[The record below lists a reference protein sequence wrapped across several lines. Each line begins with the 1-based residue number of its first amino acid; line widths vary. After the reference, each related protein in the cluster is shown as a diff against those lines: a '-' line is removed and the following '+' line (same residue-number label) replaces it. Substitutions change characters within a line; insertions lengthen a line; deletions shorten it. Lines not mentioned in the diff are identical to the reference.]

1 MKIKSKSYKT
11 YFSPSK
17 YANLPPKMWVVSRG
31 QIYKYDAWFGRMY
44 NKLTRWRPGGLATA
58 FYLAAVR
65 LSIIAPVRKSVN
77 HSRTIVSMR
86 ETGWEQQQGVRLL
99 SDSTVWNEFA
109 FGPVGHCFLC
119 CNQFLSAVMWSLR
132 FPLLVL
138 RLWCGLLSKE
148 PDQWTLIVN
157 RHCSSMP
164 DLLTHFISL
173 NAASQAVFLFRR
185 PARLKKGPT
194 QLQCV
199 CRRVY
204 FFKWKAQN

>member
-1 MKIKSKSYKT
+1 M
-11 YFSPSK
+11 
-17 YANLPPKMWVVSRG
+17 AAG
-31 QIYKYDAWFGRMY
+31 
-44 NKLTRWRPGGLATA
+44 GGLATA

>member
-132 FPLLVL
+132 FPFF
-138 RLWCGLLSKE
+138 WS
-148 PDQWTLIVN
+148 
-157 RHCSSMP
+157 
-164 DLLTHFISL
+164 
-173 NAASQAVFLFRR
+173 
-185 PARLKKGPT
+185 
-194 QLQCV
+194 CV
-199 CRRVY
+199 CHYMQFTTLRTRPVNTDRKQTL
-204 FFKWKAQN
+204 FLDAGPFDSLHLSECSLSSCVSV

>member
-1 MKIKSKSYKT
+1 M
-11 YFSPSK
+11 
-17 YANLPPKMWVVSRG
+17 
-31 QIYKYDAWFGRMY
+31 
-44 NKLTRWRPGGLATA
+44 
-58 FYLAAVR
+58 
-65 LSIIAPVRKSVN
+65 APVRKSVN

-86 ETGWEQQQGVRLL
+86 ETGWEQQQGVRLR

-109 FGPVGHCFLC
+109 FGPVGYCFPC
-119 CNQFLSAVMWSLR
+119 CNQFLSAVMWSLC

-157 RHCSSMP
+157 RHCSSMA